1 MQEVHSETHQGLRI
15 TVYKQHKDQ
24 FACCIYTG
32 AFGYQIVEQFTDK
45 SGLPPTMLFTTIDL
59 AVEHA
64 KAQINSDKL
73 KA

>member
-1 MQEVHSETHQGLRI
+1 MREVHSEIHQSLRI
-15 TVYKQHKDQ
+15 AVYELSLNQ

-32 AFGYQIVEQFTDK
+32 AFGYYIVEEFTER
-45 SGLPPTMLFTTIDL
+45 SGLPPTRLFASIDL

-64 KAQINSDKL
+64 KAQISTDKL